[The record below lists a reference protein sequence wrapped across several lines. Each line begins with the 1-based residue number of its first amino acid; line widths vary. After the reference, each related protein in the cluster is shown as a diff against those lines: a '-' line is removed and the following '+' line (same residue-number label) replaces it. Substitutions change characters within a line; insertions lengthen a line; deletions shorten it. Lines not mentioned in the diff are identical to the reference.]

1 MKRGL
6 RIAGIVLVILLIVL
20 LVGPLVVPLPAL
32 EGTVPP
38 EELADPDSQFIDL
51 RGVRVHYKV
60 AGAGEP
66 VFVLLH
72 GFLASTYSWRE
83 VVAPLSEIGTVIAFD
98 RPAFGL
104 TSRPMPEEWGEE
116 NPYTPD
122 FATSLTLDLMDAL
135 GVDRAILVGNSAGG
149 ALSARIAVEHPGRVE
164 ALVLVDAA
172 VYTRGGS
179 PSWIR
184 PLLATPQL
192 RRIGPVLL
200 RNVRDWGLDFAR
212 SAWHDPSKITPE
224 VWEGYTLPLRA
235 DDWDRALYEFT
246 VSSFQVDLA
255 TRLDEITMPVLVI
268 TGDDDRIVPTE
279 ESIRLASELQGS
291 QLVVVPDCGH
301 VPHEEC
307 PAPFLEAV
315 IEFVNSL
322 P

>member
-6 RIAGIVLVILLIVL
+6 RIAGIVLVIVLIVL
-20 LVGPLVVPLPAL
+20 LVGPLVAPLPAL

-51 RGVRVHYKV
+51 RGVRLHYKV

-66 VFVLLH
+66 AFVLLH

-104 TSRPMPEEWGEE
+104 TSRPMPGEWGEE

-122 FATSLTLDLMDAL
+122 FATWLTLDLMDAL

-172 VYTRGGS
+172 VYPRGGS
-179 PSWIR
+179 PSWMR

-212 SAWHDPSKITPE
+212 SAWHDPSRITPE
-224 VWEGYTLPLRA
+224 VWEGYTVPLRA

-307 PAPFLEAV
+307 PAPFLDAV